1 MEEIKRQRRR
11 SMLILGAALL
21 LIVTGT
27 VLINRVINLYSMM
40 IQEDKDADHMDL
52 TYSLDPNIAGYIERY
67 SESLAY
73 VVQRRGFQSAE
84 DIWKSTGDTEELL
97 FRLNENL
104 LIQDELVTAM
114 VSVYNN
120 EIILSTDG
128 RRDYFF
134 PPNAGRSDEIS
145 VRPCISGDG
154 RIYLA
159 FVFESSSGISHAA
172 LMDLE
177 NFYET
182 MTANLRGREEGRITL
197 LDAGGHIVIHNSP
210 DGTHINYI
218 EDMNESSCDYMG
230 VILLDNAQKTGTPAV
245 EFYDTVDGQT
255 DGKRYRARITMLPA
269 AASSNQVF
277 SIGVSVNYDVSM
289 RPLRMA
295 SIRLLAYGS
304 MVAVGV
310 VLMFAVF
317 VWMHQKGSRELKLL
331 YKKNEAMEELNRKT
345 MELAHHQ
352 RLETIGT
359 LTSSISH
366 EFNNLLTPIMG
377 YSLLTLEN
385 LPDEEN
391 ELYDYVLE
399 IYNASQKA
407 KTIISRLS
415 DLSRKNSA
423 MTFHFAQ
430 PDELVRRALEVAK
443 PAQPLNVE
451 VHTCPG
457 CKNAWLHCNE
467 IQMSQMLLNLILNGF
482 QAMEKEGGVLDIST
496 YTEEK
501 NICIR
506 VADTGPGIPKDV
518 MPHLFEPFYTTKEGG
533 RGTGLGL
540 AIVQQVLE
548 DHHGTIRV
556 TSTVGEGA
564 CFIVSLPEAAKK

>member
-1 MEEIKRQRRR
+1 
-11 SMLILGAALL
+11 
-21 LIVTGT
+21 
-27 VLINRVINLYSMM
+27 
-40 IQEDKDADHMDL
+40 
-52 TYSLDPNIAGYIERY
+52 
-67 SESLAY
+67 
-73 VVQRRGFQSAE
+73 
-84 DIWKSTGDTEELL
+84 
-97 FRLNENL
+97 
-104 LIQDELVTAM
+104 
-114 VSVYNN
+114 
-120 EIILSTDG
+120 
-128 RRDYFF
+128 
-134 PPNAGRSDEIS
+134 
-145 VRPCISGDG
+145 
-154 RIYLA
+154 
-159 FVFESSSGISHAA
+159 
-172 LMDLE
+172 
-177 NFYET
+177 
-182 MTANLRGREEGRITL
+182 
-197 LDAGGHIVIHNSP
+197 
-210 DGTHINYI
+210 
-218 EDMNESSCDYMG
+218 
-230 VILLDNAQKTGTPAV
+230 
-245 EFYDTVDGQT
+245 
-255 DGKRYRARITMLPA
+255 
-269 AASSNQVF
+269 
-277 SIGVSVNYDVSM
+277 
-289 RPLRMA
+289 
-295 SIRLLAYGS
+295 
-304 MVAVGV
+304 
-310 VLMFAVF
+310 MFAVF